1 MSAIK
6 QLGVT
11 LLNAVKNGTLREL
24 RRWIIGAVTAV
35 ALWVASLFLPS
46 DPPPAPEGAVLPKK
60 RPVATASAAGAAP
73 QAAAK
78 PGDKAATPAGKAA
91 DKAAPKG
98 SDKTPAKPA
107 DAAKTVAVPSKP
119 AAVAAKPAPATPT
132 PAAKPATPAAGA
144 KSAAPANPVPAAVA
158 TAAKS
163 AAASQPAATPTQT
176 VSTPRAAE
184 SAEPTAGVTIQRE
197 VYAYDGTRRR
207 DPFVSLAKPADV
219 GPLLNELRLVGI
231 AFDEVGR
238 NSVAVLRDNQK
249 GLYRVKTGQSIG
261 RARVSSIGR
270 RSVTFSIDEFGA
282 TRQEVI
288 ALADTTKRGS

>member
-6 QLGVT
+6 QLGAT
-11 LLNAVKNGTLREL
+11 LVNAVKNGAVREL
-24 RRWIIGAVTAV
+24 RRWIIGAVAAV
-35 ALWVASLFLPS
+35 GLWIASLFLPS

-60 RPVATASAAGAAP
+60 RPVATAAAAGNTP
-73 QAAAK
+73 QGAAK
-78 PGDKAATPAGKAA
+78 PGDKAAAPSGAA
-91 DKAAPKG
+91 TGKAAPKG
-98 SDKTPAKPA
+98 SDKAAAKPT

-119 AAVAAKPAPATPT
+119 AATAAAKTAPAPTATAGKPATAAPAATPT
-132 PAAKPATPAAGA
+132 AAPKTVA
-144 KSAAPANPVPAAVA
+144 AAPAAA
-158 TAAKS
+158 TAA
-163 AAASQPAATPTQT
+163 PAAPTQT
-176 VSTPRAAE
+176 VSTPRPAE
-184 SAEPTAGVTIQRE
+184 STEPTAGVTIQRE
-197 VYAYDGTRRR
+197 VYAYDGARRR

-238 NSVAVLRDNQK
+238 NSVAVLRDGQK

>member
-1 MSAIK
+1 VSAFQ
-6 QLGVT
+6 QLGEKLSNALKSGGDGGNSRRP
-11 LLNAVKNGTLREL
+11 LL
-24 RRWIIGAVTAV
+24 IGALAV
-35 ALWVASLFLPS
+35 LVLGVGALYLWPS

-60 RPVATASAAGAAP
+60 RPVVT
-73 QAAAK
+73 AAAANK
-78 PGDKAATPAGKAA
+78 PADKPADKPASKASDKA
-91 DKAAPKG
+91 
-98 SDKTPAKPA
+98 PAKAA

-119 AAVAAKPAPATPT
+119 AATVAAKPAPTP
-132 PAAKPATPAAGA
+132 PATKAAAPAPSATKA
-144 KSAAPANPVPAAVA
+144 APSAAPAAANAKAVASAAPPAAA
-158 TAAKS
+158 
-163 AAASQPAATPTQT
+163 PAATPNQT
-176 VSTPRAAE
+176 VSTPRPAE
-184 SAEPTAGVTIQRE
+184 SVEPAAGVTIQRE
-197 VYAYDGTRRR
+197 VYAYDGARRR

-238 NSVAVLRDNQK
+238 NSVAVLRDGQK

-261 RARVSSIGR
+261 RAKVSSIGR